1 MKGIYMKIIIVF
13 ILLYCAY
20 LLFTAV
26 DYCMGNISLKKDM
39 KKIYMQ
45 RCIDKISKIKEVDDK
60 KIIDRYV
67 DYALRMLE
75 EYNKL

>member
-1 MKGIYMKIIIVF
+1 MKIAIVF

-20 LLFTAV
+20 LLFTTV
-26 DYCMGNISLKKDM
+26 DYYMGNISLKKDM

>member
-1 MKGIYMKIIIVF
+1 MKIIIVF

-20 LLFTAV
+20 LLFIAV
-26 DYCMGNISLKKDM
+26 DYYMGNISLKKDM

>member
-1 MKGIYMKIIIVF
+1 MKIVIVF

-20 LLFTAV
+20 LLFIAV
-26 DYCMGNISLKKDM
+26 DYYMGNISLKKDM